1 LRGIASPVVGFVG
14 LGRMGRH
21 ICRHILQKSGR
32 EVIVFD
38 VVAESV
44 APLAAAGARTA
55 RTLAELCAASDVVF
69 TCLPMPNDVEAV
81 ALGPGGVGEHA
92 RRGSTLV
99 DLSTNSVSGAQRIA
113 AALVDVG
120 IGMLDA
126 PVSGGPMGA
135 EAGTLSV
142 MVGGEA
148 GLFDRHRPLLE
159 TFGATVVHVGELGS
173 GLVLKL
179 VNNMIGSCYMGAA
192 AEGLMLAAEA
202 GLDLQV
208 VDTVL
213 RGSSADSLP
222 YRAVAGAMIGRDF
235 SPRFTAD
242 LAYKDLRLALG
253 LADDVQ
259 VPTPQAAAVQNL
271 LRMAR
276 TMGLGQDDVTA
287 MVRVYE
293 SVRRPLDG

>member
-1 LRGIASPVVGFVG
+1 
-14 LGRMGRH
+14 
-21 ICRHILQKSGR
+21 
-32 EVIVFD
+32 
-38 VVAESV
+38 
-44 APLAAAGARTA
+44 
-55 RTLAELCAASDVVF
+55 
-69 TCLPMPNDVEAV
+69 
-81 ALGPGGVGEHA
+81 
-92 RRGSTLV
+92 
-99 DLSTNSVSGAQRIA
+99 
-113 AALVDVG
+113 
-120 IGMLDA
+120 
-126 PVSGGPMGA
+126 
-135 EAGTLSV
+135 
-142 MVGGEA
+142 
-148 GLFDRHRPLLE
+148 
-159 TFGATVVHVGELGS
+159 
-173 GLVLKL
+173 
-179 VNNMIGSCYMGAA
+179 
-192 AEGLMLAAEA
+192 
-202 GLDLQV
+202 LDLQV

-259 VPTPQAAAVQNL
+259 VPTPQGAAVQNL